1 MRYEVTEHIAKTPR
15 HATHYLS
22 CGGDDAPLIVFVHGW
37 PELSI
42 SWRHQLRCF
51 AELGFRAVAPDMRGY
66 GKSTVHPTTADY
78 AVEHIVADMLDLLG
92 SLGRDAAFWVGHDWG
107 ASIVWGLAQ
116 HHSER
121 VIGVASLCVPYHP
134 EGFAIGN
141 LLPLIDRSVY
151 PVDEY
156 PVGQWDYHL
165 YYEESFD
172 AARAAFDAD
181 PRATVKAL
189 FRKGT
194 PAGRGKPARSAMVRR
209 NGGWFGPAG
218 RAPDVPRDADL
229 LTEEDLDAYA
239 GALAANGFFGPDAW
253 YMNAAA
259 NTEYARRAPGGGRLT
274 MPVLFFHGLYD
285 YVCETVDSR
294 LAEPMR
300 ASCADLTELV
310 LPTGHWMAQ
319 ERPELVNAGLARWL
333 GQRFPSHWHPLVEPR
348 ARSTPAAE

>member
-1 MRYEVTEHIAKTPR
+1 MTATLKTITANGIHMRYAEAG
-15 HATHYLS
+15 S
-22 CGGDDAPLIVFVHGW
+22 GPLVLFCHGW
-37 PELSI
+37 PESWY
-42 SWRHQLRCF
+42 SWRHQL
-51 AELGFRAVAPDMRGY
+51 AAVSDAGFRAVAPDMRGY
-66 GKSTVHPTTADY
+66 GKSTVHPATVDY

-181 PRATVKAL
+181 ARATVKAL

-218 RAPDVPRDADL
+218 R
-229 LTEEDLDAYA
+229 
-239 GALAANGFFGPDAW
+239 
-253 YMNAAA
+253 
-259 NTEYARRAPGGGRLT
+259 RRASSP
-274 MPVLFFHGLYD
+274 
-285 YVCETVDSR
+285 
-294 LAEPMR
+294 
-300 ASCADLTELV
+300 ASAS
-310 LPTGHWMAQ
+310 PTPTPRSANASPWP
-319 ERPELVNAGLARWL
+319 RPPPATR
-333 GQRFPSHWHPLVEPR
+333 RPSPC
-348 ARSTPAAE
+348 

>member
-1 MRYEVTEHIAKTPR
+1 MQFPVTEHLAASPR
-15 HATHYLS
+15 HTTHYLS
-22 CGGDDAPLIVFVHGW
+22 CGAADAPLIVFVHGW

-66 GKSTVHPTTADY
+66 GRSTVHPATADY
-78 AVEHIVADMLDLLG
+78 AVEHIVADMLELLD

-107 ASIVWGLAQ
+107 APIVWSLAQ
-116 HHSER
+116 HHAAR
-121 VIGVASLCVPYHP
+121 VTGVASLCVPYHP
-134 EGFAIGN
+134 AGFSIAN
-141 LLPLIDRSVY
+141 LVPLVDRALY
-151 PVDEY
+151 PADAY

-172 AARAAFDAD
+172 QARAAFDAD

-189 FRKGT
+189 FRKGH
-194 PAGRGKPARSAMVRR
+194 PGGRGKPSRTATTRR
-209 NGGWFGPAG
+209 DGGWFGAAG
-218 RAPDVPRDADL
+218 RAPDVPIDADVL
-229 LTEEDLDAYA
+229 DPESLDAYA
-239 GALAANGFFGPDAW
+239 EALARNGFFGPDAW

-259 NTEYARRAPGGGRLT
+259 NTAYGQRATGSGGLA

-285 YVCETVDSR
+285 YVCETIDSR

-300 ASCADLTELV
+300 ASCADLTEIA

-333 GQRFPSHWHPLVEPR
+333 AQKFPARWHPLIEPL
-348 ARSTPAAE
+348 RS